1 MKKETVLTNGC
12 FDILHIGH
20 IRLFEFCKTLG
31 KELIVLLNSDK
42 SIKLLNKAK
51 ERPINNE
58 QERFEILSS
67 IKFIDK
73 IIIFEEVNPCKLISE
88 IKPQYY
94 VKGGDYE
101 INDLPES
108 EIVLGYGGEI
118 RIFDHTG
125 HSTTKILE
133 KLNDNW

>member
-31 KELIVLLNSDK
+31 NELIVLLNSDK

-51 ERPINNE
+51 ERPINKE

-88 IKPQYY
+88 IQPQDY
-94 VKGGDYE
+94 VQGGDYK
-101 INDLPES
+101 IKDLPES

-133 KLNDNW
+133 KLNDN